1 MTNVAAPDGPD
12 DLDVTRYAVRGWG
25 RTARLCAIRL
35 AEAVPAAVLLVV
47 WLILRR

>member
-1 MTNVAAPDGPD
+1 MTNVAAPGEPEDS
-12 DLDVTRYAVRGWG
+12 DVTGYAVRTWG

-35 AEAVPAAVLLVV
+35 AEAVPVVTPLAV